1 MVDQHFKHIKNIRLS
16 DQAVEQIQALIV
28 NGHFEPGSKL
38 PSESELVTSLQ
49 VSRSS
54 IREALRMLES
64 RGVVQVRS
72 GSGAYV
78 ADEPFSFHAMGEAIE
93 WLVMRKESLVQLLEV
108 REVLEGF
115 ATNLLANHV
124 TDDILKELQQNIDL
138 QKSALH
144 NSPDADAISNIG
156 LEFHK
161 IIARA
166 SGNQFADGF
175 IQSIV
180 SRLSCSNRAIVYVS
194 SGSEAS
200 THEHTQ
206 ILAALRDKNP
216 ALAEKEMRKHLSRAR
231 LDLINLNEL
240 KETESNPA

>member
-1 MVDQHFKHIKNIRLS
+1 MADQHFKHIKNIRLS

-28 NGHFEPGSKL
+28 NGRFEPGSKL
-38 PSESELVTSLQ
+38 PSESELVASLQ

-54 IREALRMLES
+54 IREAMRMLES

-115 ATNLLANHV
+115 ATNLLAARI
-124 TDDILKELQQNIDL
+124 TDDILEKLRMNIEQQKDA
-138 QKSALH
+138 SH
-144 NSPDADAISNIG
+144 NSPDADSLSDIG

-166 SGNQFADGF
+166 SGNQFADSF

-180 SRLSCSNRAIVYVS
+180 TRLSCSNRAIVYVHG
-194 SGSEAS
+194 GSEAS

-216 ALAEKEMRKHLSRAR
+216 ALAEKEMRNHLSRVR
-231 LDLINLNEL
+231 QDLVNLNEEGASA
-240 KETESNPA
+240 KNQA